1 MSKSVRF
8 SEDAVIPIL
17 LMNSFV
23 CLFVCL
29 FVTDKRDRERIFE
42 EEHEEDICFSH
53 LAPRC
58 NKIIKMGLSVCT
70 Y

>member
-1 MSKSVRF
+1 MRF

-42 EEHEEDICFSH
+42 EESRGHLFFSSR
-53 LAPRC
+53 PE
-58 NKIIKMGLSVCT
+58 V
-70 Y
+70 

>member
-53 LAPRC
+53 LAPR
-58 NKIIKMGLSVCT
+58 
-70 Y
+70 